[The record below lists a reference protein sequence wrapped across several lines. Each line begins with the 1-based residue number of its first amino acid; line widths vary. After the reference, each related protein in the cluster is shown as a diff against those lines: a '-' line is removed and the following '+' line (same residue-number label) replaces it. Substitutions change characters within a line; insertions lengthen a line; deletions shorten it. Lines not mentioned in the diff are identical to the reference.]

1 MGWMS
6 RKNRLLLRYINIHIT
21 DFTVWDWGAIRIWK
35 DDKGNKFVDIEWADG
50 VSAFYL
56 DKVLKLIEEK
66 GPVTKA
72 EIVDNCLC

>member
-72 EIVDNCLC
+72 EIVDNCL

>member
-6 RKNRLLLRYINIHIT
+6 RENRLLLKYINTHIT
-21 DFTVWDWGAIRIWK
+21 DYTEWDWGAINIWT
-35 DDKGNKFVDIEWADG
+35 DSNGNKFVDIEWDDS
-50 VSAFYL
+50 VSAYYL

-72 EIVDNCLC
+72 EIVDNCK